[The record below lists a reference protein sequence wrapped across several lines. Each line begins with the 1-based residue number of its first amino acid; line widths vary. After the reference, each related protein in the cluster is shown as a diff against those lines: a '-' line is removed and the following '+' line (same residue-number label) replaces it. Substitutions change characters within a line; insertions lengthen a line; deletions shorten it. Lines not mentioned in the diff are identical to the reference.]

1 MRWTTLATA
10 VTLGFMIWPDA
21 GEAQPP
27 GNIPSAAQSR
37 RIIEERDHMT
47 NATFTST
54 TDADGNARLT
64 IRAGEFL
71 FEKVLAASGDA
82 TLRLSQGKDVVSIAM
97 TGTGYVVSRGR
108 RTARF
113 DPRSDQAEGRN
124 AVRTVLLGS
133 QAVRTFRRLAAAL
146 ESRDE
151 ADEEGPLQISAL
163 VDGAL
168 VQMLDGDTAATE
180 RIGKRIV
187 RKHREAMRA
196 AALKPNEYF
205 RDCVL
210 IYELALIDAWD
221 LFSHCLQTARNSP
234 WWISE
239 WSETFCEFEWLARS
253 QQYVWQ
259 FASCLALPFF

>member
-10 VTLGFMIWPDA
+10 VTLGLFLSPDA

-27 GNIPSAAQSR
+27 GSSPSAPQSR
-37 RIIEERDHMT
+37 RIIEERDRLT

-54 TDADGNARLT
+54 FDADGNARLS
-64 IRAGEFL
+64 IRAGDFL
-71 FEKVLAASGDA
+71 FEKVLASSGDA

-97 TGTGYVVSRGR
+97 TGTGYVVARGR

-113 DPRSDQAEGRN
+113 DPRSEQAEGRN
-124 AVRTVLLGS
+124 AVRAVLLGS

-151 ADEEGPLQISAL
+151 ADEEGPLQVSAL

-168 VQMLDGDTAATE
+168 VQMLDGDTAATQ
-180 RIGKRIV
+180 RIGKRII
-187 RKHREAMRA
+187 RKHRDAMRA
-196 AALKPNEYF
+196 AALKPGDYL

-210 IYELALIDAWD
+210 MYEVALIDAWD
-221 LFSHCLQTARNSP
+221 LLTNCLQASRSSP
-234 WWISE
+234 WWIAE
-239 WSETFCEFEWLARS
+239 WAETFCEWEWLART

-259 FASCLALPFF
+259 FIACLAIPI